1 MVNLS
6 LLKIVPSALV
16 GTGLW
21 ARQVPRCTSALA
33 PSLWDSRALALER
46 TAVQAGVFHHAAD
59 SCPAALGL
67 GSQLRDPSEAGPVVV
82 ASRER
87 ERERERV
94 ADIPGRWSGDLTVV
108 RDLELHGDGS

>member
-46 TAVQAGVFHHAAD
+46 TAVQAGVFHHAAG

-87 ERERERV
+87 ERERV